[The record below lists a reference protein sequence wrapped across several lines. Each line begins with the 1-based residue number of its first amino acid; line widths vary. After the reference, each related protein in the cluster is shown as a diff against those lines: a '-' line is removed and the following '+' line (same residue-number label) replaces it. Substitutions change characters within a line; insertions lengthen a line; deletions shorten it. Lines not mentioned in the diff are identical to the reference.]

1 MSERVRGVIAW
12 GTRLGADY
20 QRSRATLAAGGLAY
34 FVALSLAPA
43 ALAFG
48 TLAGLVLSPEDV
60 RAALERLADRAP
72 ASLGNLQPVIDA
84 LVSTI
89 ETASASA
96 FTITT
101 VVSLL
106 VAIYASSKVV
116 YGMRM
121 ALDSVYGVA
130 EVRSGLLERGLSAV
144 VTLAGLVVA
153 VAVVILL
160 TIVPRVLEWL
170 GVTDTRLTTG
180 SWFADWAIAFA
191 LVFLAVRATL
201 ARGPHQRQRVG
212 WLSPGA
218 WAATLGIAGATIGVG
233 IYARFSSSLGA
244 AVLLFGTAVVI
255 LLWLYLCFLAVL
267 WGAIIEADSARQRVQ
282 GDEVRTRTTS
292 GDPQPAP

>member
-1 MSERVRGVIAW
+1 VSGRFRGLIAW

-60 RAALERLADRAP
+60 RAALERVADRAP

-106 VAIYASSKVV
+106 VAVYASSKVV

-121 ALDSVYGVA
+121 ALDSVYGVP

-144 VTLAGLVVA
+144 VTLVGLVVG

-180 SWFADWAIAFA
+180 SWLADWAIAFA
-191 LVFLAVRATL
+191 LVFLAVRAIL

-233 IYARFSSSLGA
+233 IYARYSSSLSA

-267 WGAIIEADSARQRVQ
+267 WGAIIEADAARQRRED
-282 GDEVRTRTTS
+282 DEIRTRTTS
-292 GDPQPAP
+292 GDQPPAP

>member
-1 MSERVRGVIAW
+1 MSGRFRGLIAW

-60 RAALERLADRAP
+60 RAALERVADRAP

-106 VAIYASSKVV
+106 VAVYASSKVV

-121 ALDSVYGVA
+121 ALDSVYGVP

-144 VTLAGLVVA
+144 VTLVGLVVG

-180 SWFADWAIAFA
+180 SWLADWAIAFA
-191 LVFLAVRATL
+191 LVFLAVRAIL

-233 IYARFSSSLGA
+233 IYARYSSSLSA

-267 WGAIIEADSARQRVQ
+267 WGAIIEADAARQRRED
-282 GDEVRTRTTS
+282 DEIRTRTTS
-292 GDPQPAP
+292 GDQPPAP